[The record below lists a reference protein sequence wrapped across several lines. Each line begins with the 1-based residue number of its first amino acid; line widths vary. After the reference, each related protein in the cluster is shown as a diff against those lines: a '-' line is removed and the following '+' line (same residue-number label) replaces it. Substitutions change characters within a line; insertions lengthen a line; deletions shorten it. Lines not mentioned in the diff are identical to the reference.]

1 MWLRK
6 NYCMNYRKD
15 VAKRK
20 REIERSA
27 EEKRNG
33 MNEESSRCP
42 RCRRSKNG
50 MNTMER
56 MRVVREWIGSCIVVA
71 RVEDEEEQEEDG
83 SGRWIQEKQTSW
95 FA

>member
-1 MWLRK
+1 
-6 NYCMNYRKD
+6 
-15 VAKRK
+15 
-20 REIERSA
+20 
-27 EEKRNG
+27 
-33 MNEESSRCP
+33 
-42 RCRRSKNG
+42 
-50 MNTMER
+50 MER